1 MIQRVQ
7 SIFLMLIGV
16 CMISMLFLPIWSKT
30 GIEGE
35 VAKLTAMN
43 LTYQKQ
49 TQLNSIPTFYIGIL
63 CVISMM
69 VAYTSLFSFKN
80 RMLQIKLNMANSLV
94 IISAMG
100 CCAYL
105 IATKGEVMISG
116 AKGNMGFGV
125 FMPAVALIF
134 NMIANRFIWKD
145 EKLVRSSNRLR

>member
-1 MIQRVQ
+1 MIA
-7 SIFLMLIGV
+7 
-16 CMISMLFLPIWSKT
+16 MLFAPIWSKT

-35 VAKLTAMN
+35 VAKLSAMN

-49 TQLNSIPTFYIGIL
+49 TQFNSMPTFYIGIL

-69 VAYTSLFSFKN
+69 LAYTSLFSFKK

-94 IISAMG
+94 IVSAML

-105 IATKGEVMISG
+105 IASKGEAMING
-116 AKGNMGFGV
+116 GKGSMGFGIY
-125 FMPAVALIF
+125 MPAIALIC